1 MSTLGQ
7 QMRFAFD
14 HHRVPGQMS
23 AYLDAELG
31 ARGRTRVE
39 RHTARCP
46 PCRRLLGDLRQT
58 VALLRAQSLA
68 REPAPAQLVSAVRA
82 RLREP
87 GG

>member
-7 QMRFAFD
+7 QVRFAFD

-23 AYLDAELG
+23 AYLDGELG

-39 RHTARCP
+39 WHTERCP
-46 PCRRLLGDLRQT
+46 QCRRLLQELRQT
-58 VALLRAQSLA
+58 MALLRAQSLA
-68 REPAPAQLVSAVRA
+68 REPAPAQLVSAVHA

-87 GG
+87 DG